1 MGNRHRIVAGRI
13 VKLDLK
19 DYRHFV
25 REVMTVRDD
34 CGRKFWGTQPRF
46 LYDAKE
52 GAEVAFRAEVEPS
65 PDNPAFAFFKRSTRV
80 PQAA

>member
-1 MGNRHRIVAGRI
+1 
-13 VKLDLK
+13 
-19 DYRHFV
+19 
-25 REVMTVRDD
+25 MTVRDD

-52 GAEVAFRAEVEPS
+52 GDEVAFRAEVEPS